1 MLSGRCEHGRAGIGT
16 LAQMEHVPLLVV
28 GPAEVEVSGRRDGDR
43 LLVAEAD
50 LAAATGWELKAQG
63 LCRADACVPVSDR
76 SGLGPDGWIDLIAMA
91 GAIGHPVAA
100 EPPLGVVSIGEPA
113 STRSAALASLDAPD
127 ITLPTVGGGCTSVAE
142 HTGKKRL
149 VVSFASWCG
158 CRHDLPVWQE
168 LHERWQDNGFEV
180 IGVAVDEDA
189 AVVQPWVDE
198 ARATFP
204 VMVDA
209 DHRFVDA
216 YGIRN
221 VPTVV
226 WIDEDDRIVQPN
238 VAAFGD
244 DQFVDF
250 HGVPAGP
257 HLDALERWV
266 VGGEAP
272 FADDAAVRDAQAL
285 PTDDDQLA
293 RTEFRLALALHRR
306 GEVEAAGRHFDEAG
320 RLAPWDFTI
329 RRSAM
334 PLRGQDPFGQ
344 PFFDLYEE
352 WEKVGRPY
360 YTDPSPAPDRSSG

>member
-1 MLSGRCEHGRAGIGT
+1 
-16 LAQMEHVPLLVV
+16 MEHVLVLVV
-28 GPAEVEVSGRRDGDR
+28 SGDEVEVDGRRDGDR

-50 LAAATGWELKAQG
+50 LGVATGWELKPQG
-63 LCRADACVPVSDR
+63 LCRADACVPVRDR
-76 SGLGPDGWIDLIAMA
+76 GALGPDGWIDPVALAD
-91 GAIGHPVAA
+91 AIGHPVA
-100 EPPLGVVSIGEPA
+100 SEPA
-113 STRSAALASLDAPD
+113 LGAVAIGDPATARGTALASLDAPD
-127 ITLPTVGGGCTSVAE
+127 ITLPMVGGGSTSVAE

-168 LHERWQDNGFEV
+168 LHERWQDRGFEV

-189 AVVQPWVDE
+189 AMVQPWVDE
-198 ARATFP
+198 AGATFP

-226 WIDEDDRIVQPN
+226 WIDEDDRIVAPN
-238 VAAFGD
+238 AAAFGTD
-244 DQFVDF
+244 EFLDF
-250 HGVPAGP
+250 TGVPAGP
-257 HLDALERWV
+257 HLEALERWV
-266 VGGEAP
+266 VDGEAP
-272 FADDAAVRDAQAL
+272 FADDDAVRAAQAL
-285 PTDDDQLA
+285 PTDDDQRA
-293 RTEFRLALALHRR
+293 RTEFRLALTLHRR
-306 GEVEAAGRHFDEAG
+306 GEVEAAGRHFEEAG

-329 RRSAM
+329 RRAAM
-334 PLRGQDPFGQ
+334 PLQGQDPFGE

-360 YTDPSPAPDRSSG
+360 YTEPSPAPDATSD